1 MYKQS
6 PELAAAIH
14 SSLTS
19 IEFSRHLLFGA
30 VEGAQS
36 ASLMK
41 LEATL
46 WGFFASLVCL
56 LLAELSSSFLL
67 SCRARPASA

>member
-1 MYKQS
+1 MYNQS

-14 SSLTS
+14 QSLTS

-46 WGFFASLVCL
+46 WDS
-56 LLAELSSSFLL
+56 LLASSVY
-67 SCRARPASA
+67 C